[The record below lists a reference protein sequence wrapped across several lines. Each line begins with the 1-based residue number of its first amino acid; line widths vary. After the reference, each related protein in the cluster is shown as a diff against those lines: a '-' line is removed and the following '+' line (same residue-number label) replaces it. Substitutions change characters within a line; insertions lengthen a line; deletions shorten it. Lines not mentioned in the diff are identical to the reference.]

1 MTVKNVLYWTLFL
14 SDRKNNLQNDTH
26 ALSENGKKE
35 TVSACSHAES
45 GNQEPKSTLFLATDA
60 VVDPHNHLKPLRMQ
74 KTSLR
79 DDSLPL

>member
-45 GNQEPKSTLFLATDA
+45 GNHEPKSTCF
-60 VVDPHNHLKPLRMQ
+60 
-74 KTSLR
+74 
-79 DDSLPL
+79 